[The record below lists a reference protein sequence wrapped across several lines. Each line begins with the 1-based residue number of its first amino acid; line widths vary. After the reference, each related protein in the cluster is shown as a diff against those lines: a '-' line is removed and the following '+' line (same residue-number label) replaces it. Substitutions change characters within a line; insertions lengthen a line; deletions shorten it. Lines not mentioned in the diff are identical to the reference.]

1 MNLPH
6 RTAAAALRPTETEPP
21 LPRPL
26 RASPNAPKR
35 ALRASAMTRRYAAW
49 WLEANGFIEET
60 SRVAPAIPLF
70 EEAFSALARGAVI
83 ATEEGPVSVE
93 DLVPG
98 MRVLTADERV
108 ETITWKGSMTMFPA
122 AKDVAARMIR
132 VTAEAFGHGRP
143 SQDLVLGPH
152 ARICLRD
159 ARLRG
164 RLGIEAAYAPIAAFV
179 DGVSVIEV
187 TPISPVSAY
196 HLVLEQHGS
205 LKVGGMEVES
215 FHPGEGFERM
225 IDPRMAELFLALFP
239 QMDKLREFGPLA
251 APRLTRFE
259 VEEMLI

>member
-1 MNLPH
+1 
-6 RTAAAALRPTETEPP
+6 
-21 LPRPL
+21 
-26 RASPNAPKR
+26 
-35 ALRASAMTRRYAAW
+35 MTRRYAAW

-83 ATEEGPVSVE
+83 ATEEGPISVE

-239 QMDKLREFGPLA
+239 QMDKLREFGPIA